1 MTATCQADYTLVK
14 PKSTIEP
21 FFTAFAGK
29 ERRLRELD
37 PVTGDPVDEGTAG
50 SVIGGRCA
58 PLFGGTFGVAKILSE
73 GAAQVFGQAGVAIN
87 LRDGGNT
94 SVFADV
100 GIDKLLEGGYIGAG
114 VGVWDLFHG
123 DTIDGLIFAH
133 GGFDI
138 NDRLQWNFE
147 GRLFMSRARRDREQL
162 RAHDGHPL
170 LLEAVGR

>member
-1 MTATCQADYTLVK
+1 MTRWTRTS
-14 PKSTIEP
+14 P
-21 FFTAFAGK
+21 
-29 ERRLRELD
+29 
-37 PVTGDPVDEGTAG
+37 G

-100 GIDKLLEGGYIGAG
+100 GIDKLLEGGYIGGG

-123 DTIDGLIFAH
+123 DTIDGSIFAH

-147 GRLFMSRARRDREQL
+147 GRLFMSELGEIENNYALMTGIRYFWKR
-162 RAHDGHPL
+162 
-170 LLEAVGR
+170 